1 MTGRWTEFKDG
12 QYPRKGELILVR
24 GQGENPIY
32 PHVLYA
38 EGQLDWWVYDENF
51 IRFMKNNH
59 ECSGTKLSFHG
70 LTHWMLV
77 ESPY

>member
-1 MTGRWTEFKDG
+1 MTARWIELKNG
-12 QYPRKGELILVR
+12 QYPRAGELILVR
-24 GQGENPIY
+24 GHEEFSIY

-38 EGQLDWWVYDENF
+38 EGNLDWWVYNDSF
-51 IRFMKNNH
+51 IKFMKNNK

-70 LTHWMLV
+70 ITHWMLV